1 MDNKRLTKGTDKKI
15 CGVCSGIANYFGLDP
30 TIVRFGTLLLTFC
43 GGGGLLLYIVGAI
56 VMPDAE

>member
-1 MDNKRLTKGTDKKI
+1 MDGKRLTKGTDKKI

-43 GGGGLLLYIVGAI
+43 GGRGLLLYIVGAI

>member
-1 MDNKRLTKGTDKKI
+1 MNKRLTKGTDKKI
-15 CGVCSGIANYFGLDP
+15 CGVCSGIAEYFGCDP
-30 TIVRFGTLLLTFC
+30 TIVRIGTLLLALC